1 VSSAS
6 SASSS
11 SSDGLLSVYVLVD
24 PLTLGGQ
31 RGAAVV
37 ELLSQHL
44 RLPVTGDYSR
54 GLMLLCWTLDDKP
67 SR

>member
-1 VSSAS
+1 VSSTS
-6 SASSS
+6 STSS

-24 PLTLGGQ
+24 PLSLGGQ

-44 RLPVTGDYSR
+44 RLPVTGDSR
-54 GLMLLCWTLDDKP
+54 GLILICWT
-67 SR
+67 